1 MSDMFSVDRLLEAPV
16 AYAHMFEPVLDEGDD
31 EGISDDD
38 DDDLFVLTQEIPS
51 AGTRSHTNVSHA

>member
-16 AYAHMFEPVLDEGDD
+16 AFAHMFEPVLDEGDD

-38 DDDLFVLTQEIPS
+38 DDLFVLTQEIPS
-51 AGTRSHTNVSHA
+51 AGT